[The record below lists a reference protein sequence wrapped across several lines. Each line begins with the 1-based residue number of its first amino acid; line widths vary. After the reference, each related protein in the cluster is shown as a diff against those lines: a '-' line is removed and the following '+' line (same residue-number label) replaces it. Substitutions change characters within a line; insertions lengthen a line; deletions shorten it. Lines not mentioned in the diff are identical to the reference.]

1 MSLETFVDQDFA
13 YTKRQ
18 YRAQDKPWYTLG
30 HGIVLMYIGI
40 GFICS
45 VSFLFLLR
53 NENAKRDRGERD
65 EVIVGVND
73 KQDEANG
80 GVLER
85 KNGKFASVAE
95 AKKEKGDAWSGYR
108 YTT

>member
-1 MSLETFVDQDFA
+1 
-13 YTKRQ
+13 
-18 YRAQDKPWYTLG
+18 
-30 HGIVLMYIGI
+30 MYIGI

-53 NENAKRDRGERD
+53 NENAKRERGERD

-73 KQDEANG
+73 KQDEING

-85 KNGKFASVAE
+85 KNGKYDSIAD
-95 AKKEKGDAWSGYR
+95 AKREKGDTWSGYR
-108 YTT
+108 YTA